1 MATANNLETSNESI
15 ENEMT
20 NMLPK
25 VLNELSEYG
34 LETDLQAF
42 LQLVCENR
50 FPFSNIAFQLGI
62 EIVRLYRQ
70 DSSTT
75 MRYMDKTK
83 TFWKLRWRLFVSIR
97 SSLDLSLTVDTDLDT
112 NCLTSC

>member
-1 MATANNLETSNESI
+1 
-15 ENEMT
+15 
-20 NMLPK
+20 MLPN

-34 LETDLQAF
+34 LETDLPEF

-50 FPFSNIAFQLGI
+50 FPLSNIAFQHEI
-62 EIVRLYRQ
+62 EIVRWYRQ

-83 TFWKLRWRLFVSIR
+83 TFWKLGWQIFVLIR
-97 SSLDLSLTVDTDLDT
+97 SSLDLSLIVETDLDT